1 MKLYVCCAN
10 LKLSIVIV
18 NYNVKHFLEQ
28 CLKSVYQ
35 AIQNIE
41 AEVFVV
47 DNNSIDGSQDM
58 VRSSFTDVKLIANSK
73 NTGFSTANNQ
83 AIKESKGEYVL
94 LLNPDTVV
102 PENCFQALLEFAD
115 KTPDLGGCGIPMYDG
130 QGNYLP
136 ESKRGLP
143 TPEVAF
149 YKMIGLNKLFPK
161 SKKFG
166 KYHLGYLAPDQNH
179 EVEILAGAFM
189 LIRKKVLDKIGLLD
203 ETFFMYGE
211 DIDLSYRITKA
222 GWKNYY
228 FAGSRIIHYKG
239 ESTKKLSTNYVKV
252 FYKAMVIFAE
262 KHYAGSNQKLFKLFI
277 NMAIYGRA
285 SLSLVSNLIQRFWM
299 ITLESIL
306 LFGSLYLLKEY
317 WEEHIKGITAYP
329 KEMLTIHLPYYTL
342 IWLLSMG
349 FNGSYQAPFNFSKLI
364 RSILM
369 GTLVILMIYGLLPN
383 HLHFSRGI
391 ILFGTLVVTAVLF
404 SWRSLYHLLKYKT
417 LDFSQKSNIKSVLIG
432 SEKKWSELSEILSSY
447 QKNYQQIGFISDK
460 KSDSPHWLG
469 TRKQL
474 KEIIHIYGVNELIFS
489 NETVST
495 KYTIQIMNELGPNIN
510 YFTIPSASKFV
521 IGSQSKNS
529 NGLYFGQQI
538 ELNLS
543 RNEYRSQKRFFDI
556 FTSLILIL
564 ISPFLILFKKTR
576 DKLTHSIA
584 VLFGKKTWVGYAS
597 KSKDLPT
604 IKPGVYTTDYQLKDK
619 SSSFQKNLDLLYAKN
634 YSVYTDLRIFLSC

>member
-285 SLSLVSNLIQRFWM
+285 SLSLVSNLIQRFW
-299 ITLESIL
+299 IVTLESIL

-510 YFTIPSASKFV
+510 YFTIPSASNFV

>member
-1 MKLYVCCAN
+1 MKLYVCCAS

-58 VRSSFTDVKLIANSK
+58 VRSSFPDVKLIANSK

-115 KTPDLGGCGIPMYDG
+115 ETPDLGGCGIPMYDG

-299 ITLESIL
+299 ATLESVL

-432 SEKKWSELSEILSSY
+432 NEKKWSELSKILSSY

-510 YFTIPSASKFV
+510 YFTIPSASNFV

-564 ISPFLILFKKTR
+564 ISPLLILFKKTR
-576 DKLTHSIA
+576 DKLTHSTA
-584 VLFGKKTWVGYAS
+584 VLFGKKTWVGYAT
-597 KSKDLPT
+597 KSTDLPT

>member
-299 ITLESIL
+299 VTLESIL

-391 ILFGTLVVTAVLF
+391 ILFGTLVVTAALF

-510 YFTIPSASKFV
+510 YFTIPSASNFV

-604 IKPGVYTTDYQLKDK
+604 IKPGVYTTDYQLKEK

>member
-1 MKLYVCCAN
+1 MYVCCIS

-35 AIQNIE
+35 AIQNVE
-41 AEVFVV
+41 AEIFVV
-47 DNNSIDGSQDM
+47 DNNSVDGSQDM
-58 VRSSFTDVKLIANSK
+58 VRSSFPGVNLIANSK

-83 AIKESKGEYVL
+83 AIKKSTGEYIL
-94 LLNPDTVV
+94 LLNPDTIV
-102 PENCFQALLEFAD
+102 PENCFHAILEFAD
-115 KTPDLGGCGIPMYDG
+115 QTPDLGACGLPMFDG

-149 YKMIGLNKLFPK
+149 YKMIGLNKIFPK

-166 KYHLGYLAPDQNH
+166 KYHLGYLPADQNH

-189 LIRKKVLDKIGLLD
+189 LIRKEVLDKIGLLD

-239 ESTKKLSTNYVKV
+239 ESTKKLSTNYVKI

-285 SLSLVSNLIQRFWM
+285 SISLISTFVQRFWLA
-299 ITLESIL
+299 TVESIL
-306 LFGSLYLLKEY
+306 IFFSLFLLKEY
-317 WEEHIKGITAYP
+317 WEEHIKGITSYP
-329 KEMLTIHLPYYTL
+329 EEMLTIHLPYYTL
-342 IWLLSMG
+342 VWILSIA
-349 FNGSYQAPFNFSKLI
+349 FNGSYQAPFDFSKLA
-364 RSILM
+364 RSILI

-391 ILFGTLVVTAVLF
+391 ILFGTLVVSAVLF
-404 SWRSLYHLLKYKT
+404 SWRTLYHLLKYKT
-417 LDFSQKSNIKSVLIG
+417 LDFSQKSNIKSILIG
-432 SEKKWSELSEILSSY
+432 SEKKWIELSKILSSY
-447 QKNYQQIGFISDK
+447 QKDYQQVGFISDK
-460 KSDSPHWLG
+460 KSESSQWLG
-469 TRKQL
+469 TKKQL
-474 KEIIHIYGVNELIFS
+474 KEIIHIYGINELIFS

-495 KYTIQIMNELGPNIN
+495 KYTIQIMNELGPSIN
-510 YFTIPSASKFV
+510 YYTIPSASSFV

-543 RNEYRSQKRFFDI
+543 KNEYRTQKRFFDI
-556 FTSLILIL
+556 SLALLL
-564 ISPFLILFKKTR
+564 ISSCPLWVFFKRTR
-576 DKLTHSIA
+576 IKLSHSTD
-584 VLFGKKTWVGYAS
+584 VLLGKKTWVGYAS
-597 KSKDLPT
+597 DSDDLPS
-604 IKPGVYTTDYQLKDK
+604 IKPGVFATDYQLEDK
-619 SSSFQKNLDLLYAKN
+619 KSGFQKNLDLLYAKN
-634 YSVYTDLRIFLSC
+634 YSVYNDLRIFLSC